1 MRLGCAG
8 MVMLLVLVLLSR
20 TGMPQAPAPSRRG
33 LDPQQLVEFN
43 FTNSDIATVLQHFIT
58 LTGWSVFY
66 DAEHVTGKVTIL
78 TPGKVPL
85 QHAMRLLQ
93 GVMKAHGHAIRVL
106 IPGTPQP
113 VPLTALVG
121 EAFYASERRDV
132 VVWRNSDARGPQS
145 RPYDCD
151 PVPTTY
157 PLLPLGVDV
166 IVDTIR

>member
-1 MRLGCAG
+1 
-8 MVMLLVLVLLSR
+8 
-20 TGMPQAPAPSRRG
+20 
-33 LDPQQLVEFN
+33 
-43 FTNSDIATVLQHFIT
+43 
-58 LTGWSVFY
+58 
-66 DAEHVTGKVTIL
+66 
-78 TPGKVPL
+78 
-85 QHAMRLLQ
+85 
-93 GVMKAHGHAIRVL
+93 MKAHGHAIRIL
-106 IPGTPQP
+106 LPGTPQP

-145 RPYDCD
+145 RPYDCN